1 MKLTGK
7 YLCNYFIV
15 VLISLDV
22 GHISR
27 IRLIPCH
34 QIRMKTASFLT
45 GADPGEVKR
54 VNFHPPFSEPPSFF
68 FFLIPQILIGSNTLL
83 QKFTPHFKILDPRLP
98 YPFNLH
104 FQCLCNHKMLRISI
118 ADIFIIIL
126 SQLCPFLGKTVSIP
140 DNHSY

>member
-45 GADPGEVKR
+45 HLICIFNAFATTKCYVLALQIFSLLYSANCVHFLERLLAFLIIIPIEKLV
-54 VNFHPPFSEPPSFF
+54 PFSS
-68 FFLIPQILIGSNTLL
+68 
-83 QKFTPHFKILDPRLP
+83 PRVM
-98 YPFNLH
+98 
-104 FQCLCNHKMLRISI
+104 FQYK
-118 ADIFIIIL
+118 
-126 SQLCPFLGKTVSIP
+126 
-140 DNHSY
+140 Y